1 MTGAA
6 VDFVERQRRQVCTPK
21 PGGGWLCKCGG
32 ELAGENDLICQAC
45 RDKFAAERAEQERKE
60 WEHGVRSKCYNA
72 FQRLPDWAHTK
83 SDAAFAEVVKE
94 KRLRQVLGRWKGGSS
109 LLLVGSSGTG
119 KSSFAIRAIRGLEE
133 ELVRAC
139 LADPR
144 NKDAA
149 KALSDLAYTRW
160 TTASDIGRALS
171 QHRLGTGD
179 EPELVSRA
187 VAASILVI
195 DELGPEPARFAGEIF
210 DIIDR
215 RYTKNLPTVVT
226 SGLTVPDFLA
236 RYGDAMFRRLTEK
249 GIGFLVDLHVQRGTV
264 GK

>member
-6 VDFVERQRRQVCTPK
+6 VDFVERHRRDVCTPK

-32 ELAGENDLICQAC
+32 ELIGANDFICQAC
-45 RDKFAAERAEQERKE
+45 RDRFAAERAEQERRE
-60 WEHGVRSKCYNA
+60 WEHGVRSRCYNA

-83 SDAAFAEVVKE
+83 SEASFAEVVDE
-94 KRLRQVLGRWKGGSS
+94 KRLRQVVARWKGGTS
-109 LLLVGSSGTG
+109 LLLLGPSGCG
-119 KSSFAIRAIRGLEE
+119 KSSTAAAALRCIETERVKAR
-133 ELVRAC
+133 

-144 NKDAA
+144 DKDAE
-149 KALSDLAYTRW
+149 KALSDLACTRW
-160 TTASDIGRALS
+160 TTASDLGRALS

-179 EPELVSRA
+179 EPELVSRS

-195 DELGPEPARFAGEIF
+195 DELGPEPPRFAGEIF

-215 RYTKNLPTVVT
+215 RYTKKLPTVVT

-249 GIGFLVDLHVQRGTV
+249 GIGFPVDLHPMRGT
-264 GK
+264 GAK